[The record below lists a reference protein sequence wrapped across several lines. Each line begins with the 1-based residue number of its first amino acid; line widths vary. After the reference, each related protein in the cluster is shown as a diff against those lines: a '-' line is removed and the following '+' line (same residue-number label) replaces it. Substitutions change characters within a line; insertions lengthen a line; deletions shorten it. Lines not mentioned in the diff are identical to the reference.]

1 MGASPCTSNGSSV
14 PPKFIIMPLFN
25 LQVKVGR
32 DAVNFIYCIANF
44 SATPVLF
51 LLPFLLRS
59 TVPSFKIF
67 SVSFSV
73 VPEEVPEL

>member
-1 MGASPCTSNGSSV
+1 
-14 PPKFIIMPLFN
+14 
-25 LQVKVGR
+25 VKVGR

-44 SATPVLF
+44 SAPPILF
-51 LLPFLLRS
+51 LLLFLLRS